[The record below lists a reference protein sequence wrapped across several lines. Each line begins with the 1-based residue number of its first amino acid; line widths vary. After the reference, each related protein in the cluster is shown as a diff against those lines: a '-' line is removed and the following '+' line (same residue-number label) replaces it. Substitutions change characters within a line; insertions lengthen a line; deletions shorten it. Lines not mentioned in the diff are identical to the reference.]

1 MRGGGGRSA
10 KGLSEG
16 PSLGPLLVRMKAFEV
31 KGQFRIS
38 PREWQPFALEVA
50 SADEKAAL
58 DKSLALI
65 GSRHKVKRKFVKIE
79 GVRSLKPEEVS
90 DHAVKHLLGA
100 DK

>member
-1 MRGGGGRSA
+1 
-10 KGLSEG
+10 
-16 PSLGPLLVRMKAFEV
+16 MKAFEV

-38 PREWQPFALEVA
+38 RRDWQPFALEVA

-58 DKSLALI
+58 EKSLALI

-90 DHAVKHLLGA
+90 DHTVKHLLGA
-100 DK
+100 KK